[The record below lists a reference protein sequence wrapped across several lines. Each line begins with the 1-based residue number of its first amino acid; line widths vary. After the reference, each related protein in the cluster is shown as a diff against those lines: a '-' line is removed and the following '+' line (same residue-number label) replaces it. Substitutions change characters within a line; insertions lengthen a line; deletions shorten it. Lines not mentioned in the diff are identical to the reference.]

1 MNNEIQVFRN
11 AEINAAIRTVMRGGE
26 PWFVAVDV
34 CRTLRP
40 PYRSGLRMNP
50 SDLHQSRC
58 RRPDLEAKLDE
69 IQRIHGAAL
78 AARVP
83 VDTAP
88 PVELPKRVRAKD
100 VEVTKR
106 QPRPAFGK
114 PRK

>member
-1 MNNEIQVFRN
+1 
-11 AEINAAIRTVMRGGE
+11 
-26 PWFVAVDV
+26 
-34 CRTLRP
+34 
-40 PYRSGLRMNP
+40 MNP
-50 SDLHQSRC
+50 SDLQHSSY

-88 PVELPKRVRAKD
+88 PVALPKRIRAKD
-100 VEVTKR
+100 VEGPKR
-106 QPRPAFGK
+106 HPRPAFGK